1 MKTLHRLQAIT
12 LATVVAAGLLASPVS
27 AQTTGGQTTG
37 GQTTGAQTTGA
48 QTGTQTSR
56 AVETRAESFIA
67 TAAARGLNLN
77 VLGTRVTIGQSSA
90 VINSVP
96 SAKASGAGVA
106 LVSGTVS
113 NSEVSGV
120 NQTQAPPKACVLNLP
135 VANLIAVQLA
145 CGESRASTGAD
156 GPQAFGS
163 GSVAGVDLA
172 GLNLLD
178 PVVQLLQQ
186 LLNALLPVVDQTVG
200 TVTGLLGPGLGN
212 VLTPLAGNL
221 GLGTGST
228 VAPVSGLVNQLL
240 DGVKRAT
247 KLVDIKVG
255 PSTAQTTTASAAVTA
270 TANSAGAQ
278 IDILPGL
285 TLGGSPLLSVIVGQ
299 AKSTSTFDRTT
310 AKSTPTFDA
319 AVARVRLGLPLLGGV
334 GLDIPIQLGTPLTLL
349 AGTPLETTISLGAGR
364 TVTDPA
370 TGSVASYADGVSIQA
385 LKGIGAGGIGID
397 LAHAETGVGG
407 QSRLVTQQQIV
418 TPLPALART
427 GNDPWMPLTG
437 AGLLLVALMIRR
449 RLVAAQPVRGT
460 DPVNR

>member
-1 MKTLHRLQAIT
+1 MLHRLGAIAVT
-12 LATVVAAGLLASPVS
+12 GAVMAAVLVTPAS
-27 AQTTGGQTTG
+27 AQTTRT
-37 GQTTGAQTTGA
+37 
-48 QTGTQTSR
+48 
-56 AVETRAESFIA
+56 VETRAESFIA

-90 VINSVP
+90 VINSQP

-106 LVSGTVS
+106 LVSGTIS
-113 NSEVSGV
+113 NSEASQP
-120 NQTQAPPKACVLNLP
+120 NQSQTPPKACVLNLP
-135 VANLIAVQLA
+135 IANLIAVELA
-145 CGESRASTGAD
+145 CGESRASTNAD
-156 GPQAFGS
+156 GPQAFGA

-212 VLTPLAGNL
+212 ILTPLAGNL
-221 GLGTGST
+221 GLGQTST

-255 PSTAQTTTASAAVTA
+255 ASTAQTTTAPGAVTA
-270 TANSAGAQ
+270 IANAAGAQ
-278 IDILPGL
+278 VDVLPGL
-285 TLGGSPLLSVIVGQ
+285 TLGGAPLLSIIVGQ
-299 AKSTSTFDRTT
+299 AKSTSTFDRGT
-310 AKSTPTFDA
+310 AKSTPSFDA
-319 AVARVRLGLPLLGGV
+319 AVARVRLGLPLLGGA
-334 GLDIPIQLGTPLTLL
+334 GLDIPIQLNTPLTLL

-364 TVTDPA
+364 TVTDPN

-385 LKGIGAGGIGID
+385 LKGIGNGGIGLE
-397 LAHAETGVGG
+397 LAHAETGAGG
-407 QSRLVTQQQIV
+407 QARLVSQQQVV
-418 TPLPALART
+418 TPVPALART

-437 AGLLLVALMIRR
+437 AGLLLAALVIRR
-449 RLVAAQPVRGT
+449 RLVAAQPVRNS
-460 DPVNR
+460 DAVNK